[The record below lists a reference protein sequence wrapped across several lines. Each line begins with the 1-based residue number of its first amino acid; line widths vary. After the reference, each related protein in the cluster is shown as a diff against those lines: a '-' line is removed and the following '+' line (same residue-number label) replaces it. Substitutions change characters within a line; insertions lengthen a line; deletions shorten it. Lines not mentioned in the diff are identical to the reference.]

1 MPIVYHVGVRVLSED
16 VTVFDEMV
24 DNLLAGEG
32 LVAEFDSGLTLSAY
46 DIDRIG
52 ITLDEPGHTI
62 DIVITGEELDYL
74 HLFLEAL
81 HTARQQLENVNW
93 DDLLTGTE

>member
-1 MPIVYHVGVRVLSED
+1 MSDEKI
-16 VTVFDEMV
+16 FDDMV
-24 DNLLAGEG
+24 DGLLAGEG

-62 DIVITGEELDYL
+62 DIVISGEELDYL

-81 HTARQQLENVNW
+81 HTARQQVENVNW
-93 DDLLTGTE
+93 NELLTGNPE

>member
-1 MPIVYHVGVRVLSED
+1 MVLSEEAKI
-16 VTVFDEMV
+16 FDEMV
-24 DNLLAGEG
+24 DGLLAGEG

-62 DIVITGEELDYL
+62 DIVITGEELEYL

-81 HTARQQLENVNW
+81 HAARAQVENVNW
-93 DDLLTGTE
+93 DELLIEP

>member
-1 MPIVYHVGVRVLSED
+1 MSNA
-16 VTVFDEMV
+16 FDDMV
-24 DNLLAGEG
+24 DGLLAGDG

-46 DIDRIG
+46 DVDRIG

-74 HLFLEAL
+74 HLFIEAL
-81 HTARQQLENVNW
+81 YCARQQVENVNW
-93 DDLLTGTE
+93 DEFLTGNPE

>member
-1 MPIVYHVGVRVLSED
+1 MKALSDEKI
-16 VTVFDEMV
+16 FDDMV
-24 DNLLAGEG
+24 DSLLEGEG

-81 HTARQQLENVNW
+81 HTARQQVENVNW
-93 DDLLTGTE
+93 DELLTGN

>member
-1 MPIVYHVGVRVLSED
+1 MVLSEEAKI
-16 VTVFDEMV
+16 FDDMV
-24 DNLLAGEG
+24 DGLLAGEG

-62 DIVITGEELDYL
+62 DIIITGEELDYL

-81 HTARQQLENVNW
+81 HAARQQVENVNW
-93 DDLLTGTE
+93 DELLTGN

>member
-1 MPIVYHVGVRVLSED
+1 MALSNEQI
-16 VTVFDEMV
+16 FDQMV
-24 DNLLAGEG
+24 DDLLAGEG

-52 ITLDEPGHTI
+52 ITIDEPGYTV
-62 DIVITGEELDYL
+62 DIVISGEELDYL

-81 HTARQQLENVNW
+81 DVAKHQIENVNW
-93 DDLLTGTE
+93 NDLLTNP

>member
-1 MPIVYHVGVRVLSED
+1 MSEE
-16 VTVFDEMV
+16 TKVFDEMV
-24 DNLLAGEG
+24 DTLLAGEG

-46 DIDRIG
+46 DVDRIG
-52 ITLDEPGHTI
+52 ITIDEPGHTI

-81 HTARQQLENVNW
+81 HAARQQVENVNW
-93 DDLLTGTE
+93 NELLTGN

>member
-1 MPIVYHVGVRVLSED
+1 MLSEE

-52 ITLDEPGHTI
+52 ITLDEPGCTI
-62 DIVITGEELDYL
+62 DIVITGEELEYL

-81 HTARQQLENVNW
+81 HVARQQVENVNW
-93 DDLLTGTE
+93 DELLIGNPNEN

>member
-1 MPIVYHVGVRVLSED
+1 MSAEQI
-16 VTVFDEMV
+16 FDDMV
-24 DNLLAGEG
+24 DGLLQGEG

-46 DIDRIG
+46 DVDRIG

-62 DIVITGEELDYL
+62 DIVITGEELEYL

-81 HTARQQLENVNW
+81 HAARHQIQDINW
-93 DDLLTGTE
+93 DEFLSGTE

>member
-1 MPIVYHVGVRVLSED
+1 MELSDEKI
-16 VTVFDEMV
+16 FDDMV
-24 DNLLAGEG
+24 DGLLAGEG

-52 ITLDEPGHTI
+52 ITIDEPGHTI
-62 DIVITGEELDYL
+62 DIVITGEELEYL

-81 HTARQQLENVNW
+81 HAARQSVENVNW
-93 DDLLTGTE
+93 NELLTGTE

>member
-1 MPIVYHVGVRVLSED
+1 MVLSEE
-16 VTVFDEMV
+16 TKVFDEMV
-24 DNLLAGEG
+24 DDLLAGQG

-81 HTARQQLENVNW
+81 HAARAQVENVNW